1 MHGHIESQ
9 GAGSG
14 VRPTEVLFAE
24 HRVIE
29 RVLHVLETLAR
40 ASREGAEVDLGDAR
54 DTLDFIASYADRIH
68 HGKEEA
74 ELFPAMESR
83 GIPRDVGPT
92 AVMRAEHDEGR
103 AHVRALRE
111 AVAAEPFDR
120 ATFAR
125 RGSAFV
131 ALLRDHIAKEDQV
144 LFPMAEQMLD
154 GAAREELMAVFR
166 HVDDEEIGEAERNRC
181 LAIAE
186 RLTARYGAPGAPA
199 GPGGPCC
206 CHP

>member
-1 MHGHIESQ
+1 
-9 GAGSG
+9 
-14 VRPTEVLFAE
+14 
-24 HRVIE
+24 
-29 RVLHVLETLAR
+29 VLHVLAALAR
-40 ASREGAEVDLGDAR
+40 TSRAGGDVDLADAR

-74 ELFPAMESR
+74 ELFPAMER
-83 GIPRDVGPT
+83 HGIPHDVGPT

-103 AHVRALRE
+103 AHVRALRA
-111 AVAAEPFDR
+111 AVSAEPFDR

-144 LFPMAEQMLD
+144 LFPMAEQILD
-154 GAAREELMAVFR
+154 GPAREELLAVFR
-166 HVDDEEIGEAERNRC
+166 RVDERDIGEPERARC

-186 RLTARYGAPGAPA
+186 RLTARYGAPAAPA
-199 GPGGPCC
+199 GPAGSPCC
-206 CHP
+206 GR